1 MNLGDDSRDLFSA
14 RLLFRGW
21 PHPAVVCPVCESA
34 NVELVS
40 VEVCRDGRMTV
51 IDGSGV
57 RHEARSL
64 GHDTPPFEMRLTFD
78 CGVHES
84 TLHLDAD
91 GGISALVDVR
101 RASVSRPALCP
112 TPTSASRQMKTASSR
127 RSAKLVLAP
136 RRPSPGG

>member
-51 IDGSGV
+51 TGEREPSRALPDSHVGKPPDEDRLLASVG
-57 RHEARSL
+57 EARS
-64 GHDTPPFEMRLTFD
+64 
-78 CGVHES
+78 
-84 TLHLDAD
+84 
-91 GGISALVDVR
+91 
-101 RASVSRPALCP
+101 RPA
-112 TPTSASRQMKTASSR
+112 TPLAGGLTRA
-127 RSAKLVLAP
+127 AKKI
-136 RRPSPGG
+136 ST